1 MDGSTNPFALA
12 VDDDPIILMDVST
25 ILEEAGFR
33 CHEADDGDATLRLLG
48 RQADGVTLL
57 FSDVEMPGD
66 TDGFALARHV
76 AREWPWIEI
85 VIASGRIVP
94 KAGDMPDK
102 ATFISKPFSAAVVRE
117 HLRETLPEGKQ
128 PEPLR
133 NGVHAGA
140 GRQG

>member
-33 CHEADDGDATLRLLG
+33 CHEADDGDAALRLLG